1 MSRNRDTTDRASDV
15 VVSPFGPAEL
25 KEANALI
32 ERAIEEDLP
41 GDVDVTTDPLF
52 RRGEVPPAG
61 VRALF
66 VSRASATLAG
76 VPVVDALFAR
86 YGDDARVE
94 VFAADGTALEAGTE
108 FMAVSG
114 PAATIFRLERIAL
127 NFLQHLSGIATTT
140 ARWTRELHGTGAALL
155 DTRKTLPG
163 WRRLE
168 KYAVRCGGGRNH
180 RLSLADEVLLKDNH
194 VRTLRELGRG
204 DLADWVERLRSASPG
219 LFIEVE
225 VDTRVDFLGA
235 LGLPVDALL
244 LDNFSLADLR
254 WAVNERDT
262 RRGEHGSEGPLLE
275 ASGGVTLD
283 RARAVA
289 ETGVDRLSV
298 GALTHSAESVDIALD
313 VADVFEITLL
323 KEIDDS

>member
-1 MSRNRDTTDRASDV
+1 MSRDRETTDRASNLTV
-15 VVSPFGPAEL
+15 IPFGPAEL
-25 KEANALI
+25 EEANALI

-52 RRGEVPPAG
+52 PRGEVRPAG

-66 VSRASATLAG
+66 ISRASATLAG
-76 VPVVDALFAR
+76 VPVVEELFAR
-86 YGDDARVE
+86 HGHDARLE
-94 VFAADGTALEAGTE
+94 VFAADGTALEVNTA

-114 PAATIFRLERIAL
+114 PAATVFRLERIAL
-127 NFLQHLSGIATTT
+127 NFLQRLSGIATTT
-140 ARWTRELHGTGAALL
+140 ARWAHEIQGTGAALL

-194 VRTLRELGRG
+194 VATLRELGRG
-204 DLADWVERLRSASPG
+204 ELADWVDRLRTASPG
-219 LFIEVE
+219 IFIEVE
-225 VDTRVDFLGA
+225 VDTRTDFSGA
-235 LGLPVDALL
+235 LGLPIDALL
-244 LDNFSLADLR
+244 LDNFSLEDLR
-254 WAVNERDT
+254 WAVKERDT
-262 RRGEHGSEGPLLE
+262 HRGELDTEGPLLE
-275 ASGGVTLD
+275 ASGGMTLD

-289 ETGVDRLSV
+289 ETGVDRISV

-313 VADVFEITLL
+313 VADVFEITPLGG
-323 KEIDDS
+323 